1 PDGVWSSSYGSGK
14 SETKEGA
21 VIGGVMEETEKWAQE
36 RFTGEPL
43 VSSYAALRIHEN
55 VLDPKLL
62 DLPYDSIYDEELEF
76 AWQQCAD
83 LIQGRPIWVPLS
95 AIACSFNAGKN
106 NIFYSARGARIT
118 FSTNGLASGF
128 TLAEALVH
136 ATCEYIERHAARM
149 SELRVENPGL
159 NPALNDRRYRPRRV
173 ELNTLPEP
181 ARSLVE
187 RLEQAGC
194 VVGLWDITSEAQ
206 VPTFLARVDQDLAVA
221 RGTAAHPN
229 PGVAAHMALLEAAQT
244 IVAAVAAG
252 REDLTVQ
259 ARSLGRHERSSPLRA
274 AANSFWQDENKR
286 RLSFAEIDGLVAD
299 DCYTEFKW
307 IRQRLIAAGVKHLI
321 AVDLT
326 REEMKPARA
335 VRVILPEMETN
346 NPYYCGPRARIALV
360 SDMVPCE
367 V

>member
-1 PDGVWSSSYGSGK
+1 VWSSSYGSGK

-43 VSSYAALRIHEN
+43 VSSYAALRAQEN
-55 VLDPKLL
+55 ALDPKLL
-62 DLPYDSIYDEELEF
+62 DLPYDSIYDEDLEF

-83 LIQGRPIWVPLS
+83 LIQGRPIRVPLS

-106 NIFYSARGARIT
+106 NIFYSPRGARIT

-159 NPALNDRRYRPRRV
+159 NDRRYLPRRL

-181 ARSLVE
+181 ARSLVA
-187 RLEQAGC
+187 RLERAGC
-194 VVGLWDITSEAQ
+194 GVGLWNITSEVQ
-206 VPTFLARVDQDLAVA
+206 VPTFLVRVEQNQAVA

-229 PGVAAHMALLEAAQT
+229 RGVAVHMALLEAAQT

-259 ARSLGRHERSSPLRA
+259 ARSLGRHERSTPLRA
-274 AANSFWQDENKR
+274 AAYSFWQDENER
-286 RLSFAEIDGLVAD
+286 RMSFAEVDGLVAD

-307 IRQRLIAAGVKHLI
+307 IRQRLTAAGVKHLI

-367 V
+367 I